1 MQIFRALGVWPA
13 IKKRSAPIGHIHIS
27 SRGRWGVTRLYAGD
41 YGIPALG
48 AVIESR
54 YLVAGLLRAVEES
67 RNISLI
73 CEACFEAIDNN
84 QKVEIEFSHQGRTR
98 RIHGDLAL
106 IADGAGSVARSALG
120 IEHRVVEYG
129 QSAIITN
136 VEFSHALSDHAYER
150 FTDQGPL
157 AILPLGGKRYACV
170 WTRDHQAAGSLMRVD
185 DADFIKELQDDFG
198 FRLGFIERIG
208 QRFSFP
214 VCRTEAASLGKGQ
227 CLLIGNAANTLHPV
241 AGQGFNLA
249 LRDIAG
255 LYELLQNEIDSAD
268 LAEAYQR
275 NRQPEQQRVVS
286 LGDGLVS
293 LFSNQLPLLDHV
305 RAGGLAM
312 LDLLP
317 PLKSQVAMSGM
328 GFGFGGNSLLRGR
341 L

>member
-1 MQIFRALGVWPA
+1 M
-13 IKKRSAPIGHIHIS
+13 
-27 SRGRWGVTRLYAGD
+27 
-41 YGIPALG
+41 
-48 AVIESR
+48 
-54 YLVAGLLRAVEES
+54 
-67 RNISLI
+67 
-73 CEACFEAIDNN
+73 
-84 QKVEIEFSHQGRTR
+84 
-98 RIHGDLAL
+98 
-106 IADGAGSVARSALG
+106 
-120 IEHRVVEYG
+120 
-129 QSAIITN
+129 
-136 VEFSHALSDHAYER
+136 
-150 FTDQGPL
+150 
-157 AILPLGGKRYACV
+157 
-170 WTRDHQAAGSLMRVD
+170 
-185 DADFIKELQDDFG
+185 
-198 FRLGFIERIG
+198 
-208 QRFSFP
+208 
-214 VCRTEAASLGKGQ
+214 CRTEAASLGKGQ

-268 LAEAYQR
+268 LVEAYQR